1 MVKPAKILTQNETVI
16 SQKSEQRYIKCQYSH
31 VKQNCKCL
39 VKCLK
44 LSVLM
49 FFVDHQHRKSSD
61 VICVIGSLLSGH
73 DFNSVKDKV
82 WGRIKTFNCS
92 IHQPEQKYRWEYEYP
107 VYFLC
112 LLDSLAMLRYSSAQ
126 WQCIWALPKNIPRR
140 ATRKNRRNWRK
151 L

>member
-1 MVKPAKILTQNETVI
+1 MGNLSQLMEKQMYIDQIFCNTGKIEKILGILLRSHKNLQANQLYHGKTSLILTQNETVI

-92 IHQPEQKYRWEYEYP
+92 IHQPEQKYR
-107 VYFLC
+107 
-112 LLDSLAMLRYSSAQ
+112 
-126 WQCIWALPKNIPRR
+126 
-140 ATRKNRRNWRK
+140 
-151 L
+151 